1 MLKEF
6 TENKEIL
13 INSLLGTIFADG
25 SICKA
30 RNKSY
35 KDKAY
40 LEITHTSKNLD
51 YLEFKKTLLEKLP
64 DVTCKIVQH
73 NKKTENKQYLLFR
86 LVTNSTSE
94 FRYIRDNIYTIKDN
108 LRIKKF
114 PKEYIYR
121 FNDLS
126 LYLLYLDDGTIRIR
140 YKEGSNKLREARISF
155 CLNSFKLNEIIDFK
169 NFLKEKY
176 NIDSKYYKFR
186 NTKYGD
192 NTGFVLWLNTFNSRK
207 FLEII
212 DKFYEL
218 VPSMKYKFLKYGS
231 L

>member
-40 LEITHTSKNLD
+40 LEITHPSKNLD

-64 DVTCKIVQH
+64 NVTCKIVQH

-86 LVTNSTSE
+86 LMTSSTSE
-94 FRYIRDNIYTIKDN
+94 FRYIRDDIYTIKDN

-218 VPSMKYKFLKYGS
+218 VPSMKYKFLKYYS